1 VVVVF
6 HEESLRHPNSIDN
19 LETQQVVETARLY
32 GCYTYFL
39 PAKIGYSI
47 KAVDA
52 LANLPNF
59 VGGASPLENRP
70 QVGIWSGF
78 IPSQSKYAEVYQA
91 AAEKNVF
98 LVNDPLQHQTA
109 LEFDRYYPLLGD
121 LTPQSIT
128 ITSSSECV
136 EAGAKLGFP
145 VFVRGAVK
153 SNKTLGWDAC
163 VAADS
168 DELVYIVEQ
177 ILSIPHR
184 ARGKAII
191 RQLVKLRYRSMMPG
205 NFPRSR
211 EYRLFVYNCQV
222 LAFGYYWDEFEDE
235 FELTEFDRSQLHQL
249 AIAAATKVNVPYII
263 IDIGQL
269 ESGEWIV
276 IEIGD
281 AQFAGMSHVSILELW
296 SQLATIDLPLFFRQ

>member
-1 VVVVF
+1 MVVVF
-6 HEESLRHPNSIDN
+6 HEESLRHPNWIDN
-19 LETQQVVETARLY
+19 LETVQIVETARRY

-39 PAKIGYSI
+39 PAKIGYGVT
-47 KAVDA
+47 AVDA
-52 LANLPNF
+52 LLDLPNF
-59 VGGASPLENRP
+59 NRP

-78 IPSQSKYAEVYQA
+78 IPSQSKYEEVYQA
-91 AAEKNVF
+91 AVAKNVF
-98 LVNDPLQHQTA
+98 LVNNPIEHQTA

-128 ITSSSECV
+128 ITSPSECV
-136 EAGAKLGFP
+136 DAGAKLGFP
-145 VFVRGAVK
+145 VFVRGDIK

-163 VAADS
+163 VAKDN
-168 DELVYIVEQ
+168 DDLVYIVEQ

-191 RQLVKLRYRSMMPG
+191 RQLVQLRYRSMMPG
-205 NFPRSR
+205 NFPRNR
-211 EYRLFVYNCQV
+211 EYRLFVYKCQV

-235 FELTEFDRSQLHQL
+235 FELTESDRSQLHQL
-249 AIAAATKVNVPYII
+249 AISAATKVNVPYII

-269 ESGEWIV
+269 QSGEWIV

-281 AQFAGMSHVSILELW
+281 AQFAGMSHVSIVELW
-296 SQLATIDLPLFFRQ
+296 SQLATIDLPSSG

>member
-1 VVVVF
+1 MVVVF
-6 HEESLRHPNSIDN
+6 HDESLRHPNSIDN

-32 GCYTYFL
+32 DCYTYFL

-47 KAVDA
+47 RAVDA

-59 VGGASPLENRP
+59 DRP
-70 QVGIWSGF
+70 QVGIWAGF

-91 AAEKNVF
+91 ATEKNVF
-98 LVNDPLQHQTA
+98 LVNDPIQHQTA

-163 VAADS
+163 VAANS

-184 ARGKAII
+184 ARGKAIV

-281 AQFAGMSHVSILELW
+281 AQFAGMSHVSIMELW
-296 SQLATIDLPLFFRQ
+296 SQLATIDLPLFFRP